1 MSEWWIGNE
10 KIGNEGKRFQEQS
23 ISIGLIKGT
32 DSLKIK

>member
-10 KIGNEGKRFQEQS
+10 KIGNEGKK
-23 ISIGLIKGT
+23 ISGTEYFYWLIKGT